1 MKWLIL
7 NLILIALPT
16 AVPPLSETQR
26 IALEDT
32 DDLSS
37 TIDAAG
43 LYALLE
49 NARTWPADAGE
60 LEPGQRLIDF
70 SALRA
75 SPDEARGEVWVLEG
89 ALESVANAALYTP
102 ERLLTR
108 PSWKDLAVWHIRGP
122 NDEIYL
128 VCLTDPPAVAIES
141 KVGEHGIPAADTP
154 PVRVVGRFYKLIAV
168 ANQDDQPMRYAV
180 FVGKT
185 ARFLNMPARQA
196 SGTGSTNPLVGPG
209 VLLVVLLV
217 AAYVLIRVT
226 LKRRAKPVRRRRHE
240 SEEED
245 DEPVEY
251 RTDLPSDPAAALDAL
266 EHEHETNDRDR

>member
-1 MKWLIL
+1 MKWLI
-7 NLILIALPT
+7 LILIALPT

-49 NARTWPADAGE
+49 NVEQWSPVPTE

-70 SALRA
+70 AALRT
-75 SPDEARGEVWVLEG
+75 SPESARGEAWVLEG

-102 ERLLTR
+102 NRLLTR
-108 PSWKDLAVWHIRGP
+108 PSWKDLTVWHIRGP

-128 VCLTDPPAVAIES
+128 VCLTDPPAVAIANT
-141 KVGEHGIPAADTP
+141 VNEHAIPAADTP
-154 PVRVVGRFYKLIAV
+154 PVRVLGRFYKLIAV
-168 ANQDDQPMRYAV
+168 ANQDDQAMRYAV

-185 ARFLNMPARQA
+185 ARFLDMPARQA

-209 VLLVVLLV
+209 VLLAVLLV
-217 AAYVLIRVT
+217 GAYVLIRVT
-226 LKRRAKPVRRRRHE
+226 LKRKAKPVRRRRQE
-240 SEEED
+240 SEED

-251 RTDLPSDPAAALDAL
+251 RTDLPADPAAALDAL